1 MAYAGF
7 EGMDGHRAA
16 DWENGKAVN
25 ADWTDTNGYY
35 GGHYG
40 YGGYGYGAHGSGN
53 RKNEEEDNW
62 DDGSNDKEKEGYYPT
77 REDIK
82 EDTKMLSKLKPD
94 WMTNPWHYGYG
105 GYGYGGK
112 DGKSKDGDKK
122 EEGKKGEEAKGDD
135 KAEDKEAIQ
144 AAAEDF
150 ETADSA
156 EDPRDNAAADDSDAI
171 NVQTKTSKTH
181 KKKRGPKSKRVRLS

>member
-25 ADWTDTNGYY
+25 ADWTDNNGYW

-94 WMTNPWHYGYG
+94 WMTNPWHY